1 MRCDDYCSI
10 DKVGLKNCKERI
22 STVTEDDL
30 DYLAL
35 QFHNI
40 VRIMTIELN
49 KKVIF
54 AKEYQLIRLE

>member
-49 KKVIF
+49 KKSHICQRIPTD
-54 AKEYQLIRLE
+54 KT